1 MTVLSGMPLVCLAY
15 VQDHIPIS
23 LSDLSSQVS
32 VQIRIL
38 KQVQDAERKRQADMK
53 TLTELVQKRM
63 PNSQTV
69 ASETETT
76 TEDDIVGGSIEHIT
90 ESITHFATTTNAL
103 GLIDT
108 ELDGSMTPT
117 RTTPTSHVLPVLQN
131 IHETQNSLDA
141 AQDLSDLRQLMRVA
155 LQTGSDAEMV
165 EVLQIG
171 RQEMPDAIKTLQRAL
186 ERLAERGELPS
197 DAAEAKRVIL
207 GTVVRKVSV
216 KDVDGKEGGL
226 KRSKTIVSVDSSSSS
241 GESGSANS
249 AEARR
254 KDTLEWEFIE
264 SGIDCLRRMSRGVE
278 TSLPSW
284 TITK

>member
-1 MTVLSGMPLVCLAY
+1 MPWVCLVY
-15 VQDHIPIS
+15 VQDHVHIS
-23 LSDLSSQVS
+23 RSDHSSQVS

-53 TLTELVQKRM
+53 TLTELVERRM

-76 TEDDIVGGSIEHIT
+76 TEDDVVGGSIEHIT

-108 ELDGSMTPT
+108 ESDGSMTPT

-131 IHETQNSLDA
+131 IHEAQNSLDA

-197 DAAEAKRVIL
+197 DVAEAKRVIL

-216 KDVDGKEGGL
+216 KDADGKKGGL